1 MQHSVCTLILKEQNM
16 TRTLHPMV
24 PKIGLS
30 LAALVIVSSAFASPH
45 HMAMKKHP
53 MKKAAKVA
61 APTKA
66 EIAAGKKEF
75 YSVGC
80 SNCHSVGGKGGRIKL
95 DGVAGEKGH
104 DAKWF
109 TVQVLDPSAHHSRM
123 PSFKGRV
130 KGKDLTNL
138 VAFLTTLKKK

>member
-1 MQHSVCTLILKEQNM
+1 M
-16 TRTLHPMV
+16 TRTLHPVV
-24 PKIGLS
+24 PKLGLS
-30 LAALVIVSSAFASPH
+30 LAALVIVSAAFAAPH
-45 HMAMKKHP
+45 HGAMKMKMKHP
-53 MKKAAKVA
+53 MKKSAKVA

-66 EIAAGKKEF
+66 EIAAGKKAF
-75 YSVGC
+75 FTVGC

-104 DAKWF
+104 TAQWF
-109 TVQVLDPSAHHSRM
+109 KVQILDPSAHHSRM

-130 KGKDLTNL
+130 KGKELSNL